1 MFTITPHAHGF
12 AVGWQP
18 GDTDA
23 ARKFRRELL
32 ISGLRRTEGPA
43 GVVVARYRNEF
54 ETLRTLT
61 ALLDRLGFAYHL
73 DDRLVDVRDAGKAE
87 EELVRRLREDADA
100 EEPVPAEV
108 PGFTPSRKLLDYQ
121 RVAVAHHLRARHT
134 ADFSVPGSGK
144 TTVALAVWASARQQ
158 VPELGLCVL
167 GPLSCFRPWE
177 DEFRECFGRSPR
189 AMRVWGSA
197 AERDLQLRHAAHYEL
212 LLCSFHTAWREAH
225 GLIEVLKQRPWMLVL
240 DEAHY
245 VKSMTGVLAGTVR
258 QLAPHAVRR
267 MVLTGTPMPRSPED
281 LWTPYTFLWP
291 TQALL
296 GNAFQHQLL
305 CQKPPDQVC
314 EQLRDQLGPFFHRTC
329 KKDLGLPPIEAEY
342 PAVRAEDVPPEQ
354 RLLLRLI
361 ERRTLEEAD
370 RLSATD
376 QHHLN
381 RWRRARVVRLMQT
394 VSNPLLLAE
403 ALDPEQV
410 STAEDEGVAATDPTV
425 LPLTDLDSQLAAIL
439 RRFRDQRVIP
449 AKVRHV
455 IDRVRE
461 LAGAGK
467 KVVIWT
473 VFRGNVDLLEQQLRD
488 LRPLVVTGEV
498 PPYEAEDD
506 EEAEKTR
513 EQRISLFKTDPERRV
528 LIANAAAC
536 AESISLHKVCQH
548 AIYLER
554 SFNAAHFLQS
564 LDRIHR
570 QGMPRG
576 TTAHVEIPHLPCA
589 LERVLNRRLEERQ
602 CRLYRLLDDP
612 MPVIG
617 FDDRGQRGLFDVED
631 LEGIDELFAEV
642 LAELRAETLAA
653 RAVPAGGS

>member
-1 MFTITPHAHGF
+1 MFTITLHDDGF

-18 GDTDA
+18 ADTDA

-32 ISGLRRTEGPA
+32 VNGLRRTEGPA

-87 EELVRRLREDADA
+87 EELIRRLREDAGP
-100 EEPVPAEV
+100 EEPVSAEV

-158 VPELGLCVL
+158 MPELGLCVL

-177 DEFRECFGRSPR
+177 DEFRECFGRTPR

-258 QLAPHAVRR
+258 QLAPHAARR

-281 LWTPYTFLWP
+281 LWTPFTFLWP

-370 RLSATD
+370 RLNAKD
-376 QHHLN
+376 QQHLN

-410 STAEDEGVAATDPTV
+410 ATAEEEGVAASDPTV
-425 LPLTDLDSQLAAIL
+425 LPLTDNDSQLAAVL

-461 LAGAGK
+461 LTGAGK

-473 VFRGNVDLLEQQLRD
+473 VFRGNVELLEQQLRD
-488 LRPLVVTGEV
+488 LRPLVITGEV

-602 CRLYRLLDDP
+602 RRLYRLLDDP

-642 LAELRAETLAA
+642 LAELRAEAHAA